1 MLAALAI
8 MGLWGATPEASAQQG
23 NPVYVDDSPRAW
35 ELFRRA
41 RDQAK
46 DNASEAVRL
55 YQELLDDYGFKLV
68 PVSEAAPDHFVAVR
82 LRVLAQLRADDALR
96 RRYALI
102 ETPQA
107 QRMLQTGE
115 LRRLALTRTLTE
127 PGLDA
132 LLHLAQADLESARFY
147 SAIDWLREAVEH
159 PDLGG
164 RRAAHCWLML
174 GLAAHYLRDGELRET
189 SARRLDRMADGG
201 GAFREQLRAL
211 VAAGGAPAIRR
222 GLSPLDR
229 APVTDLTELVAQAI
243 WSVDLEAS
251 LLRRRLSDPAPG
263 DRRKALDHR
272 RREGDLM
279 TAAATVAGPAVYVN
293 QGHRIIA
300 LDRFTGRAIWPKPYA
315 TEPVPAPLGRDD
327 HQTLDLNVV
336 AIDGDTLVTLTGHAQ
351 ATSRSGQGEVVC
363 LEAPTGELRWK
374 VTIDRIG
381 GVEDHEG
388 LFPYGAP
395 IIAEGLVFVLARKV
409 SPQLLTSCYLIAL
422 DISDGELRWARHIC
436 SSGGLKTRVARPF
449 STPAYV
455 DGDLFI
461 ATAIGAIARLDAA
474 TGQARWLRRFD
485 VPITSYTAQRRPW
498 ELGGPVVTAVR
509 VVAISPDQRWIVALA
524 RETGDLLEVVGATS
538 REGWA
543 NPRYLLGNDPWVY
556 AIGREIRA
564 FHLDDLSEPRW
575 RLPDPALAADDLA
588 LPVDGRLQ
596 IRGRVQPVADALI
609 VPTLDGVMVVDGETG
624 RGRHRLGVKTVG
636 NPVAADEQLILAGS
650 DRLDAYMSFRSA
662 ERVLR
667 QRIASTPTD
676 PGPALSLLR
685 LGMRVRN
692 LDLALEAAD
701 LALRSIIA
709 APRGGGAAKARG
721 ELFAM
726 LLEVDEQRIAAN
738 TEEGEALHAMIGTV
752 AAEPHQRAEHLLA
765 YGDWLSS
772 RSLSRAVEAYQTI
785 LSDRILASTRRSE
798 AGAVKPAAN
807 WATQR
812 LGRLIQQHGERV
824 YLPQADFA
832 RMQLRQLGG
841 RDGPEP
847 EELLSLAEEFPFAP
861 AAVDAARSAART
873 RLDRGDRRGAAAA
886 LMDIYHLAPGRES
899 SSRLLGPLVSLCVDG
914 GWTAQAKAV
923 LGHIVRAQGDIPLE
937 TPNGRRGSA
946 GWLATLDSARPAPP
960 LARVGDARGLAEP
973 LAGRL
978 VPVAPGVVTP
988 PDGALIV
995 DGARLRLIRT
1005 PDLEPRWSVTLD
1017 GQVPQLLRHDERGVL
1032 LWLGWDPDYPRA
1044 VLLDATDGSTKW
1056 TTPKPWDRQIDPIR
1070 NLARNRAVKD
1080 QMPNGE
1086 PFDPAQTIPLLRDDR
1101 LIMVRRTGETAAFD
1115 LASGDP
1121 VPGWE
1126 PPPRSLAQVH
1136 LARLHAYG
1144 LVLSGLERPRA
1155 GAGVDGGLPSIVVL
1169 DPESGVMLRR
1179 VRPLGRAGVTWMS
1192 IGPLGSLVVATA
1204 EGIEMLDLLSGETL
1218 WSNVSYAAT
1227 GTQRGWPLAD
1237 HVIVEDRA
1245 KSLRAI
1251 RLADGAVSDPFEV
1264 PRRGEWDPL
1273 DLREVVVSRGRGFVR
1288 YRQRIVRFD
1297 ITGAVRGADVI
1308 SDDREFRWLL
1318 PADDRLILVSKLK
1331 TEQAVLPGESRWQTR
1346 HIYRIYA
1353 LSDSCKLI
1361 DDQFELPP
1369 IRQPLESA
1377 ALIDGWLLLSEQAQT
1392 LAIPLPPRP

>member
-8 MGLWGATPEASAQQG
+8 PGLLGTTPGASARQV

-41 RDQAK
+41 RDQAP
-46 DNASEAVRL
+46 DNASEAARL
-55 YQELLDDYGFKLV
+55 YQELLDDYGLKLV
-68 PVSEAAPDHFVAVR
+68 PVSEAARDHFVAVR
-82 LRVLAQLRADDALR
+82 LRVLAQLRADDELR
-96 RRYALI
+96 RRYVLI

-107 QRMLQTGE
+107 QRMLQAGE
-115 LRRLALTRTLTE
+115 LERLALTRTLTE

-132 LLHLAQADLESARFY
+132 MLHLAQADLESARFH
-147 SAIDWLREAVEH
+147 SAIDWLREAVDH
-159 PDLGG
+159 PALGG

-174 GLAAHYLRDGELRET
+174 GLAAHYLGDNELRET
-189 SARRLDRMADGG
+189 SARMLDRMTDDGD
-201 GAFREQLRAL
+201 AFRDQLRAL
-211 VAAGGAPAIRR
+211 VAAGGAPAIHH
-222 GLSPLDR
+222 GLSPLDP

-243 WSVDLEAS
+243 WSVELDAS
-251 LLRRRLSDPAPG
+251 LLRRRLSDPAGG
-263 DRRKALDHR
+263 DRREALEHR

-279 TAAATVAGPAVYVN
+279 TAAATVAGPTVYIN
-293 QGHRIIA
+293 QGHQVSA
-300 LDRFTGRAIWPKPYA
+300 LDRFTGRPIWPRPYVD
-315 TEPVPAPLGRDD
+315 EPPPAPLGRDQ
-327 HQTLDLNVV
+327 HQTLDLNIV
-336 AIDGDTLVTLTGHAQ
+336 AVDGDTLVTLTGHAH
-351 ATSRSGQGEVVC
+351 AASRSGQGQVVC
-363 LEAPTGELRWK
+363 LEAGTGELRWK

-395 IIAEGLVFVLARKV
+395 IVAEGLVFVLARKV
-409 SPQLLTSCYLIAL
+409 SRQLLTSCYVLAL
-422 DISDGELRWARHIC
+422 DASDGELRWARHVC

-474 TGQARWLRRFD
+474 TGQTRWLRRFA
-485 VPITSYTAQRRPW
+485 VPITSFTAQRRPW
-498 ELGGPVVTAVR
+498 ELGGPVVTSDR
-509 VVAISPDQRWIVALA
+509 VIAIAPNQRQIVTLA
-524 RETGDLLEVVGATS
+524 RETGDLLEVVDART

-543 NPRYLLGNDPWVY
+543 TPRYLLGNDPWVY

-564 FHLDDLSEPRW
+564 FHLDDLTNPRW

-596 IRGRVQPVADALI
+596 IRGRVQRVADALI

-624 RGRHRLGVKTVG
+624 RGRRRLGVRTVG
-636 NPVAADEQLILAGS
+636 NPVAVDEQLILAGS

-667 QRIASTPTD
+667 QRLASTPAD

-685 LGMRVRN
+685 LGMRVRD
-692 LDLALEAAD
+692 LDLALEAAE
-701 LALRSIIA
+701 LALRSIITT
-709 APRGGGAAKARG
+709 PRGTDGAAARR

-726 LLEVDEQRIAAN
+726 LLEIDKQRIAAN

-752 AAEPHQRAEHLLA
+752 AVEPDQRAEHLLA

-772 RSLSRAVEAYQTI
+772 RSLSRAVEAYQGI
-785 LSDRILASTRRSE
+785 LSDRTLASTRRAE
-798 AGAVKPAAN
+798 AGAVRPAAN

-812 LGRLIQQHGERV
+812 LGGLILRHGERV

-832 RMQLRQLGG
+832 RMRVRQLLSGG
-841 RDGPEP
+841 KSDPAD
-847 EELLSLAEEFPFAP
+847 LLALAKEFPFAP
-861 AAVDAARSAART
+861 AALDAARRAGRS
-873 RLDRGDRRGAAAA
+873 RLERGDRRGAAAA
-886 LMDIYHLAPGRES
+886 LMEIYHLAPGPES
-899 SSRLLGPLVSLCVDG
+899 AARLLGSLASICADA
-914 GWTAQAKAV
+914 GWTTAAQAV
-923 LGHIVRAQGDIPLE
+923 LGHVVRAHGDIPLE
-937 TPNGRRGSA
+937 TDNGRRA
-946 GWLATLDSARPAPP
+946 AARWLADLESARPAPP
-960 LARVGDARGLAEP
+960 LARVGDSQGLAES

-978 VPVAPGVVTP
+978 VPAAGGVRVR
-988 PDGALIV
+988 PDAVLIV
-995 DGARLRLIRT
+995 DGGELRLLGT

-1017 GQVPQLLRHDERGVL
+1017 GPVPQLLRRDERGIL
-1032 LWLGWDPDYPRA
+1032 LWLGSDPDYPRA
-1044 VLLDATDGSTKW
+1044 VLLDAADGSPRW
-1056 TTPKPWDRQIDPIR
+1056 TTPKPRAWHIDPIR

-1080 QMPNGE
+1080 QMPSGE
-1086 PFDPAQTIPLLRDDR
+1086 PFDPGQTIPLVGDHR

-1115 LASGDP
+1115 LASGEP
-1121 VPGWE
+1121 VPGWQ

-1136 LARLHAYG
+1136 LARLHDFG
-1144 LVLSGLERPRA
+1144 LVLAGLESPRG
-1155 GAGVDGGLPSIVVL
+1155 GAGIEGGLPAIVVL

-1179 VRPLGRAGVTWMS
+1179 MRPLGRSGVKWMS
-1192 IGPLGSLVVATA
+1192 IGPLGSLVFATE

-1227 GTQRGWPLAD
+1227 GTHRGWPLAE
-1237 HVIVEDRA
+1237 HVLVEDRA
-1245 KSLRAI
+1245 KKLRAL
-1251 RLADGAVSDPFEV
+1251 RLADGTLSDPFEV

-1273 DLREVVVSRGRGFVR
+1273 ALREVVVSRGRGFAR

-1297 ITGAVRGADVI
+1297 VTGAVRGADVI

-1318 PADDRLILVSKLK
+1318 PADDRLILVSKLQTK
-1331 TEQAVLPGESRWQTR
+1331 QVPGETGWQTQ
-1346 HIYRIYA
+1346 HIYRIYS

-1361 DDQFELPP
+1361 GDQIELPP
-1369 IRQPLESA
+1369 LRQPLEAS
-1377 ALIDGWLLLSEQAQT
+1377 ALIDGWLLLSGQART